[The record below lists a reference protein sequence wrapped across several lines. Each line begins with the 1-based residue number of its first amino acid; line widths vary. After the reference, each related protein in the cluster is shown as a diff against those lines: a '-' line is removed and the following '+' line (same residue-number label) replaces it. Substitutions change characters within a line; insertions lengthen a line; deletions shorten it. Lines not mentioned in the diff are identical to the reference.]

1 MRRNRK
7 FNNRAQALAILF
19 VIGFIVAVI
28 KYLVENPILLIP
40 IIAIPAITI
49 IIILIL
55 RSQIKKEPE
64 TNKQSPK
71 PIQIAKP
78 QEPIKKTY
86 ETKPLLTTTERAF
99 GNAIWKGLP
108 PGYRLLPQICLASI
122 IKKNYHNKF
131 VNELFRIIDYVVF
144 DEEYN
149 PIVLIE
155 INDPSHHERQR
166 IARDYKV
173 EELSKEVNL
182 PIIKLWTDYGINEEY
197 IKKRLQQY
205 CK

>member
-7 FNNRAQALAILF
+7 LNDKGKALAIIL
-19 VIGFIVAVI
+19 VIGSIVAAF
-28 KYLVENPILLIP
+28 KYLIENPIWLIP
-40 IIAIPAITI
+40 IITVIATTI
-49 IIILIL
+49 IIAIVV
-55 RSQIKKEPE
+55 QVKKKEDKE
-64 TNKQSPK
+64 SPK
-71 PIQIAKP
+71 AIQTTKP

-144 DEEYN
+144 DEAYN
-149 PIVLIE
+149 TIVLIE

>member
-1 MRRNRK
+1 MNDA
-7 FNNRAQALAILF
+7 NSYSLGLGI
-19 VIGFIVAVI
+19 VIVI
-28 KYLVENPILLIP
+28 TV
-40 IIAIPAITI
+40 
-49 IIILIL
+49 IILIVAFMATPDKNNYK
-55 RSQIKKEPE
+55 RPQQP
-64 TNKQSPK
+64 QSPK

>member
-1 MRRNRK
+1 MNEIE
-7 FNNRAQALAILF
+7 L
-19 VIGFIVAVI
+19 
-28 KYLVENPILLIP
+28 LLIP
-40 IIAIPAITI
+40 FFVIAVVLGLI
-49 IIILIL
+49 IIITKA
-55 RSQIKKEPE
+55 QEDFETDIKK
-64 TNKQSPK
+64 TNKQTPK

-86 ETKPLLTTTERAF
+86 EKKTLLTMTERAF
-99 GNAIWKGLP
+99 GNAIKKGLP
-108 PGYRLLPQICLASI
+108 TGYRLLPQICLASI
-122 IKKNYHNKF
+122 IRKNYQNKF

-144 DEEYN
+144 DEAYN

-155 INDPSHHERQR
+155 INDPSHHERKR

-173 EELSKEVNL
+173 EELCKEVNL